1 MDIMQFIPENLIM
14 LIGGLYIL
22 GTFIKESNIKNKYIP
37 FILLVIAM
45 ISSCLFMKE
54 LSIEAVFEGILCWG
68 GIYRNKSNTSTEQ
81 KGKVDVI

>member
-54 LSIEAVFEGILCWG
+54 LSIEAV
-68 GIYRNKSNTSTEQ
+68 
-81 KGKVDVI
+81 

>member
-1 MDIMQFIPENLIM
+1 M
-14 LIGGLYIL
+14 
-22 GTFIKESNIKNKYIP
+22 KNKYIP

-68 GIYRNKSNTSTEQ
+68 ASIGINQIQVQNRKE
-81 KGKVDVI
+81 K

>member
-37 FILLVIAM
+37 FMLLVIAM

-68 GIYRNKSNTSTEQ
+68 ASIGINQIQVQNRKE
-81 KGKVDVI
+81 K